1 MDFCPSVKNNLNYRC
16 VVQVTKITTTIK
28 EDEQGQI
35 LGLSKFTISKSRT
48 KMCEADM
55 ILDKENG
62 HHKEKLDE

>member
-1 MDFCPSVKNNLNYRC
+1 MFCPSVKNILNYRC
-16 VVQVTKITTTIK
+16 VVQVTKITTIK